1 MKMRKIDN
9 RQYKSRYGFGLRRD
23 ELTNIRPRPVFTKAS
38 INELGHALRQSKR
51 GRRSDSK
58 LDRRGRK

>member
-1 MKMRKIDN
+1 MRKVDN

-23 ELTNIRPRPVFTKAS
+23 ELTHIRPKPAFKKAG
-38 INELGHALRQSKR
+38 IKNTRQGGACRSTKR

-58 LDRRGRK
+58 LDRRARK

>member
-1 MKMRKIDN
+1 MRKVNN

-23 ELTNIRPRPVFTKAS
+23 ELTHIRPRPAFKKVS
-38 INELGHALRQSKR
+38 IQTKR

-58 LDRRGRK
+58 LDRRARK

>member
-1 MKMRKIDN
+1 MRKIND
-9 RQYKSRYGFGLRRD
+9 RQYK
-23 ELTNIRPRPVFTKAS
+23 LTDIRPRPAFNKAG
-38 INELGHALRQSKR
+38 IKSKR